1 MGKRKRDSTQAKTE
15 KRGKYE
21 DISKAF
27 GSKLTVQKTKKRPFV
42 ESWFDELMNCQTGK
56 IEPEGVEE
64 RGRVLPVSFKKRLS
78 CDSYLLD
85 FFLFCQ
91 VFEVIFCNKYI

>member
-1 MGKRKRDSTQAKTE
+1 MGKQKRDSIQAKGD

-42 ESWFDELMNCQTGK
+42 ESWFDELMNVHTGK

-64 RGRVLPVSFKKRLS
+64 RGHFVFANDYRL
-78 CDSYLLD
+78 
-85 FFLFCQ
+85 F
-91 VFEVIFCNKYI
+91 